1 MSEALGNKIHELDIL
16 LDEFSSLKPN
26 AVVYAKRVPSSNILF
41 MENKEVLKATKLK
54 EQAVAKGKLADVQ
67 DL

>member
-16 LDEFSSLKPN
+16 LDEFSSLRPN
-26 AVVYAKRVPSSNILF
+26 TVVYAKRVPSSNILF
-41 MENKEVLKATKLK
+41 MENKEVLKATKSRELA
-54 EQAVAKGKLADVQ
+54 EAKDKLAGVQ